1 MVEGLISPMHC
12 VLQGPANNH
21 ARVVTMYFLSGHQ
34 DLITSPILQNNMRR
48 PAVVV
53 QFPYTL
59 DNLCSHAG
67 FVNIKQTGQAVKKTF
82 LSRVNNSPAPIA
94 FTNIP
99 VILHPPGFAGSD
111 NFALANSTIVPS

>member
-21 ARVVTMYFLSGHQ
+21 ARVGTMYFLSGHQ

-59 DNLCSHAG
+59 DNLCSHVG
-67 FVNIKQTGQAVKKTF
+67 LVNIKYKADGPSCQK
-82 LSRVNNSPAPIA
+82 
-94 FTNIP
+94 
-99 VILHPPGFAGSD
+99 
-111 NFALANSTIVPS
+111 NFSVEG